1 MAYERDHTTGA
12 PQDYRV
18 ADTRSN
24 GGLIA
29 ALVIVVALVIGAIAL
44 FSGDRTATVP
54 ATPEPATAPLATEP
68 APPAVPDAVP
78 STPAPDATAPD
89 AGAPASGADSDVGD
103 PAVPGIP
110 AEDAAPAD

>member
-18 ADTRSN
+18 ATSGGN
-24 GGLIA
+24 GGLVA
-29 ALVIVVALVIGAIAL
+29 ALVIIVALIIGAIAL

-54 ATPEPATAPLATEP
+54 ATPEPATEPLATEP
-68 APPAVPDAVP
+68 APAAVPDAVP
-78 STPAPDATAPD
+78 TTPAPD
-89 AGAPASGADSDVGD
+89 AGAPADGAGSDIGD